1 VATHRPIPPSLL
13 GIAYVGLTIAGLY
26 LFRGVPIL
34 NVALGFPIGAWIAA
48 HHQSHPEAETTAPTG
63 SIRPR
68 ALRVLL
74 GWSVSL
80 AAVTIAASWIE
91 LLVSVISVRFPV
103 YLGTISRWLPLSTY
117 EAPNAFRALI
127 FAIAAAPAL
136 QVLTTV
142 FGGILLLALT
152 PEQD

>member
-1 VATHRPIPPSLL
+1 MHRPNPPSLL

-34 NVALGFPIGAWIAA
+34 NIALGFPIGAWITAR
-48 HHQSHPEAETTAPTG
+48 HQMYPGTESATLPG

-68 ALRVLL
+68 ALRELL

-80 AAVTIAASWIE
+80 AAVTIAASWVE
-91 LLVSVISVRFPV
+91 LLVSVAAVRSPDS
-103 YLGTISRWLPLSTY
+103 LGTISRWLPLSSY
-117 EAPNAFRALI
+117 ESPNALRALI

-142 FGGILLLALT
+142 FGGILVLALSR
-152 PEQD
+152 EQD

>member
-1 VATHRPIPPSLL
+1 VGTHRPIPPSLL

-48 HHQSHPEAETTAPTG
+48 HRPAHSETDGTAPAG
-63 SIRPR
+63 SIRPS
-68 ALRVLL
+68 ALRALL
-74 GWSVSL
+74 GWAVSL

-91 LLVSVISVRFPV
+91 LLVSVISVRFPG
-103 YLGTISRWLPLSTY
+103 YLGLISRWLPLSTY
-117 EAPNAFRALI
+117 DSPNVFRALI

-136 QVLTTV
+136 QVLTTA
-142 FGGILLLALT
+142 FGGILVLALSR
-152 PEQD
+152 EQD

>member
-1 VATHRPIPPSLL
+1 MATHRPLPPSLL
-13 GIAYVGLTIAGLY
+13 GIAYVGLTLAGLY

-48 HHQSHPEAETTAPTG
+48 RHQARGGAEAILPTAA
-63 SIRPR
+63 IRPG
-68 ALRVLL
+68 ALRALL

-91 LLVSVISVRFPV
+91 LLLSVASVRYAG
-103 YLGTISRWLPLSTY
+103 YLDGVSQWLPLNAY
-117 EAPNAFRALI
+117 ESPNAFRALI

-142 FGGILLLALT
+142 FGGIVVLALT
-152 PEQD
+152 REQD

>member
-1 VATHRPIPPSLL
+1 M

-34 NVALGFPIGAWIAA
+34 NIALGFPIGAWIAA
-48 HHQSHPEAETTAPTG
+48 HHESWAGAETAAPAG

-68 ALRVLL
+68 VLRILL
-74 GWSVSL
+74 SWSVSL

-91 LLVSVISVRFPV
+91 LLVSVVSVRFPG

-117 EAPNAFRALI
+117 ESPNVFRALI

-142 FGGILLLALT
+142 FGGILVLALAR
-152 PEQD
+152 EQE

>member
-1 VATHRPIPPSLL
+1 MATHRPIPPSLL

-34 NVALGFPIGAWIAA
+34 NIALGFPIGAWIAA
-48 HHQSHPEAETTAPTG
+48 HHEAHSEAETTAAAG
-63 SIRPR
+63 SIRPK

-74 GWSVSL
+74 GWAVSL

-91 LLVSVISVRFPV
+91 LLVSVVSVRFSG
-103 YLGTISRWLPLSTY
+103 YLGMISRWLPLSTY
-117 EAPNAFRALI
+117 ESPKAFRALI

-142 FGGILLLALT
+142 FGGFLVLALSR
-152 PEQD
+152 EQD

>member
-34 NVALGFPIGAWIAA
+34 NIALGFPIGAWIA
-48 HHQSHPEAETTAPTG
+48 SRYPMRPETESPTVSG

-68 ALRVLL
+68 ALRELL

-91 LLVSVISVRFPV
+91 LLVSVVSVRSPG
-103 YLGTISRWLPLSTY
+103 YLGAISRWLPLSSY
-117 EAPNAFRALI
+117 ESPNALRALI

-142 FGGILLLALT
+142 FGGILVLALSR
-152 PEQD
+152 EQD